1 MSRIQE
7 RETDAPTLFPC
18 LPDGAA
24 RCRASYCVGLHAWL
38 PRETSSAAR
47 TADLVSRDSG
57 DSGWLSSPVEGARP
71 SGDHLRPSHA
81 RTEQARYQHP
91 FTSDV
96 AVVVP
101 SDFLA
106 PPTRRVVRRRPTWP
120 SASRTDPGT
129 AWSAQAKWDHQRT
142 MYVDTSPAR
151 SLSRHELLQPS
162 SRRRLRHGGPRM
174 DWTTPEVW
182 TDAQLDAL

>member
-1 MSRIQE
+1 MPLRSS
-7 RETDAPTLFPC
+7 P
-18 LPDGAA
+18 
-24 RCRASYCVGLHAWL
+24 WL
-38 PRETSSAAR
+38 SAAR
-47 TADLVSRDSG
+47 SLSACADSVCWRSDVDGSLDVDTMSFVPVRPNLKARSIPQWTYAYSGAWRVSLVT
-57 DSGWLSSPVEGARP
+57 VEP
-71 SGDHLRPSHA
+71 
-81 RTEQARYQHP
+81 P

-129 AWSAQAKWDHQRT
+129 VWSAQAKWDHQRT

-162 SRRRLRHGGPRM
+162 SRRRLRHG
-174 DWTTPEVW
+174 
-182 TDAQLDAL
+182 